1 MPTRR
6 NSGHGEREPA
16 MREIQAFERPGG
28 QVGVRNLVLVLS
40 MVSCSNTVVS
50 RIALKTG
57 AIPITHEFGCVE
69 FEEDHRRTK
78 MALVAAGRNPNVYG
92 VLLVG
97 LGCEQTSLADV
108 KQAIASTGKPVEGIL
123 IQEEGG
129 SPEAEA
135 RGVEIVRKLQEE
147 AERQPRVACGAG
159 GLVVGIQCGGS
170 DWTTAV
176 AGNTVIGAM
185 ADHVVENGGSV
196 LMSEVMGF
204 PGSEHIVAANAVSRE
219 VGLQVLDMVTDL
231 RAEYVELYG
240 QTIEEVNP
248 TPGNKAGGITT
259 LVEKSMGNV
268 RKMGSSPV
276 QGVLQLGDPIPHPGL
291 WVVDNRAQG
300 PDPFNVTG
308 FAIQGANV
316 TVFSSG
322 RGSPVGCAVMPVIK
336 ITGNPVTFKKLESI
350 TDFNAGVVVEGKT
363 IPETGAALYELLLEV
378 AGGKPTKSELN
389 GDVEYT
395 IPREPARKKRQD
407 CCAHGGV

>member
-1 MPTRR
+1 
-6 NSGHGEREPA
+6 
-16 MREIQAFERPGG
+16 MREILAYERPDGRIG
-28 QVGVRNLVLVLS
+28 LRNRVVVIS

-50 RIALKTG
+50 RIAQATG
-57 AIPITHEFGCVE
+57 AIPITHEYGCVE
-69 FEEDHRRTK
+69 FDEDHKRTK
-78 MALVAAGRNPNVYG
+78 LALVAAGAGPNVYG
-92 VLLVG
+92 ALLVG
-97 LGCEQTSLADV
+97 LGCEQTSMADV
-108 KQAIASTGKPVEGIL
+108 KRAVAGTGKPVEALL

-129 SPEAEA
+129 SPEAER
-135 RGVEIVRKLQEE
+135 RGIEIVRKLQAE
-147 AERQPRVACGAG
+147 ADAQERVPCSAA

-176 AGNTVIGAM
+176 AGNTAIGAM
-185 ADHVVENGGSV
+185 SDRVIENGGSV

-204 PGSEHIVAANAVSRE
+204 PGSEHIVAANSVNRK
-219 VGLQVLDMVTDL
+219 VGLQVLDMVADL

-259 LVEKSMGNV
+259 LVEKSMGNI
-268 RKMGSSPV
+268 RKMGNSPV
-276 QGVLQLGDPIPHPGL
+276 QGVLRLGEPIPHPGL

-336 ITGNPVTFKKLESI
+336 ITGNPATFRKLESI
-350 TDFNAGVVVEGKT
+350 TDFNAGVVVEGKS
-363 IPETGAALYELLLEV
+363 IPETGADLYELLLEV
-378 AGGKPTKSELN
+378 AGGRATKSELN
-389 GDVEYT
+389 GNVEYA
-395 IPREPARKKRQD
+395 IPREPARKKHRD
-407 CCAHGGV
+407 CCADGGV

>member
-1 MPTRR
+1 
-6 NSGHGEREPA
+6 
-16 MREIQAFERPGG
+16 
-28 QVGVRNLVLVLS
+28 

-50 RIALKTG
+50 RIAQATG
-57 AIPITHEFGCVE
+57 AIPITHEYGCVE
-69 FEEDHRRTK
+69 FDEDHKRTK
-78 MALVAAGRNPNVYG
+78 LALVAAGAGPNVYG
-92 VLLVG
+92 ALLVG
-97 LGCEQTSLADV
+97 LGCEQTSMADV
-108 KQAIASTGKPVEGIL
+108 KRAVAGTGKPVEALL

-129 SPEAEA
+129 SPEAER
-135 RGVEIVRKLQEE
+135 RGIEIVRKLQAE
-147 AERQPRVACGAG
+147 ADAQERVPCSAA

-176 AGNTVIGAM
+176 AGNTAIGAM
-185 ADHVVENGGSV
+185 SDRVIENGGSV

-204 PGSEHIVAANAVSRE
+204 PGSEHIVAANSVNRK
-219 VGLQVLDMVTDL
+219 VGLQVLDMVADL

-259 LVEKSMGNV
+259 LVEKSMGNI
-268 RKMGSSPV
+268 RKMGNSPV
-276 QGVLQLGDPIPHPGL
+276 QGVLRLGEPIPHPGL

-336 ITGNPVTFKKLESI
+336 ITGNPATFRKLESI
-350 TDFNAGVVVEGKT
+350 TDFNAGVVVEGKS
-363 IPETGAALYELLLEV
+363 IPETGADLYELLLEV
-378 AGGKPTKSELN
+378 AGGRATKSELN
-389 GDVEYT
+389 GNVEYA
-395 IPREPARKKRQD
+395 IPREPARKKHRD
-407 CCAHGGV
+407 CCADGGV

>member
-1 MPTRR
+1 
-6 NSGHGEREPA
+6 
-16 MREIQAFERPGG
+16 MREILAFERPDGR
-28 QVGVRNLVLVLS
+28 VGIRNQVLVIS

-50 RIALKTG
+50 RIAQATG
-57 AIPITHEFGCVE
+57 AVPITHEFGCVE

-78 MALVAAGRNPNVYG
+78 LALVSAGTNPNVYG

-97 LGCEQTSLADV
+97 LGCEQTSMADV
-108 KQAIASTGKPVEGIL
+108 MREVSEAGKPLEAIL
-123 IQEEGG
+123 IQDEGG
-129 SPEAEA
+129 SPKAEA
-135 RGVEIVRKLQEE
+135 RGVGIVRRLQEE
-147 AERQPRVACGAG
+147 AARQERVPCSAG
-159 GLVVGIQCGGS
+159 GLVVGVQCGGS

-185 ADHVVENGGSV
+185 SDLVIANGGSV

-204 PGSEHIVAANAVSRE
+204 PGSEHIVAANAVSRK
-219 VGLQVLDMVTDL
+219 VGLQVLDMVSNL

-259 LVEKSMGNV
+259 LVEKSMGNIK
-268 RKMGSSPV
+268 KMGKSPV
-276 QGVLQLGDPIPHPGL
+276 QGVLQLGEPIPHPGL

-322 RGSPVGCAVMPVIK
+322 RGSPVGCAVMPVVK
-336 ITGNPVTFKKLESI
+336 ITGNPATFKKLESI
-350 TDFNAGVVVEGKT
+350 TDFNAGVVVEGQP
-363 IPETGAALYELLLEV
+363 IPETGAALYDLLLEV
-378 AGGKPTKSELN
+378 AGGKPTKSEIN
-389 GDVEYT
+389 GDFEYT
-395 IPREPARKKRQD
+395 IPREPARKKHRD
-407 CCAHGGV
+407 CCVHGGV

>member
-1 MPTRR
+1 
-6 NSGHGEREPA
+6 
-16 MREIQAFERPGG
+16 MREILAYRRPDGR
-28 QVGVRNLVLVLS
+28 VGLRNHVVVIS

-50 RIALKTG
+50 RIAQATG
-57 AIPITHEFGCVE
+57 AIPITHELGCAE
-69 FEEDHRRTK
+69 FEINHRRTK
-78 MALVAAGRNPNVYG
+78 LALISAGTNPNVYG
-92 VLLVG
+92 ALLVG
-97 LGCEQTSLADV
+97 LGCEQTSMADV
-108 KQAIASTGKPVEGIL
+108 KKAIESAGKPVEGIL
-123 IQEEGG
+123 IQQEGG

-135 RGVEIVRKLQEE
+135 RGIGIVKKFQAE
-147 AERQPRVACGAG
+147 AEAQERVPCGAD
-159 GLVVGIQCGGS
+159 GLVVGVQCGGS

-185 ADHVVENGGSV
+185 ADLVIENGGSI

-204 PGSEHIVAANAVSRE
+204 PGSEHIVAANAVNRE
-219 VGLQVLDMVTDL
+219 VGLQLLDMVADL

-276 QGVLQLGDPIPHPGL
+276 QGVLRLGDPVPYPGL
-291 WVVDNRAQG
+291 WVVDNRALG

-308 FAIQGANV
+308 FAIEGANL

-322 RGSPVGCAVMPVIK
+322 RGSPVGCAVMPVVK
-336 ITGNPVTFKKLESI
+336 ITGNPATFGKLQSI
-350 TDFNAGVVVEGKT
+350 TDFNAGVVVEGRP
-363 IPETGAALYELLLEV
+363 IPETGAALYELVLET
-378 AGGKPTKSELN
+378 AGGRLTKSELN

-395 IPREPARKKRQD
+395 IPREPARKKHRD
-407 CCAHGGV
+407 CCEHGGV

>member
-1 MPTRR
+1 MKEILAFRR
-6 NSGHGEREPA
+6 PDGRIG
-16 MREIQAFERPGG
+16 I
-28 QVGVRNLVLVLS
+28 RNQVLVIS

-50 RIALKTG
+50 RIAQATG
-57 AIPITHEFGCVE
+57 AVPITHEFGCVE
-69 FEEDHRRTK
+69 FQEDHRRTK
-78 MALVAAGRNPNVYG
+78 LALVSAGTNPNVFG

-108 KQAIASTGKPVEGIL
+108 KQAIASIGKPVEGIL

-147 AERQPRVACGAG
+147 AARQERIPCSAG

-185 ADHVVENGGSV
+185 ADRVIENGGSV

-204 PGSEHIVAANAVSRE
+204 PGSEHIVAANAVNRE
-219 VGLQVLDMVTDL
+219 VGLQVLDMVSDL

-248 TPGNKAGGITT
+248 TPGNRAGGITT

-268 RKMGSSPV
+268 KKMGSSPV

-336 ITGNPVTFKKLESI
+336 ITGNPATFRKLESI
-350 TDFNAGVVVEGKT
+350 TDFNAGVVVEGKP
-363 IPETGAALYELLLEV
+363 IPETGEALYGLLLEV

-389 GDVEYT
+389 GNFEYA
-395 IPREPARKKRQD
+395 IPREPARKKPRE
-407 CCAHGGV
+407 CCADGGV

>member
-1 MPTRR
+1 MK
-6 NSGHGEREPA
+6 
-16 MREIQAFERPGG
+16 EILAFERPDGRIG
-28 QVGVRNLVLVLS
+28 IRNQVLVIS

-50 RIALKTG
+50 RIAQKTG
-57 AIPITHEFGCVE
+57 AVPITHEFGCVE

-78 MALVAAGRNPNVYG
+78 LALVSAGMNPNVFG

-108 KQAIASTGKPVEGIL
+108 KQAISSTGKPVEGIL

-147 AERQPRVACGAG
+147 AARQQRVPCSAG
-159 GLVVGIQCGGS
+159 GLVVGVQCGGS

-185 ADHVVENGGSV
+185 ADRVIENGGSV

-219 VGLQVLDMVTDL
+219 VGLQVLDMVSDL

-259 LVEKSMGNV
+259 LVEKSMGNI
-268 RKMGSSPV
+268 RKMGNSPV
-276 QGVLQLGDPIPHPGL
+276 QGVLQLGDPIPRPGL

-389 GDVEYT
+389 GNFEYA
-395 IPREPARKKRQD
+395 IPREPARKKPRE

>member
-1 MPTRR
+1 
-6 NSGHGEREPA
+6 
-16 MREIQAFERPGG
+16 MRQIQAFPRPDG
-28 QVGVRNLVLVLS
+28 QVGIRNLVLVLS

-50 RIALKTG
+50 RIAQKTG
-57 AIPITHEFGCVE
+57 AIPITHEQGCVE
-69 FEEDHRRTK
+69 FGEDHRRTK
-78 MALVAAGRNPNVYG
+78 LALVAAGRNPNVYG

-97 LGCEQTSLADV
+97 LGCEQTSMADV
-108 KQAIASTGKPVEGIL
+108 KQAIASAGKPVEGIL

-129 SPEAEA
+129 SPGAEA
-135 RGVEIVRKLQEE
+135 RGVEIVRLLQEE
-147 AERQPRVACGAG
+147 AGKQDRMPCGAG
-159 GLVVGIQCGGS
+159 GLVVGVQCGGS

-185 ADHVVENGGSV
+185 ADHVTRNGGSV

-204 PGSEHIVAANAVSRE
+204 PGSEHIVAANAISRE
-219 VGLQVLDMVTDL
+219 VGLQVLDMVSDL

-259 LVEKSMGNV
+259 LVEKSMGNI
-268 RKMGSSPV
+268 RKMGNSPV

-336 ITGNPVTFKKLESI
+336 ITGNPGTFKKLESI
-350 TDFNAGVVVEGKT
+350 TDFNAGVVVEGKP
-363 IPETGAALYELLLEV
+363 IPEAGEALYELLLEV
-378 AGGKPTKSELN
+378 AGGKLTKSELN
-389 GDVEYT
+389 GDVEFP
-395 IPREPARKKRQD
+395 IPREPARKKPRD
-407 CCAHGGV
+407 CCAQGGV

>member
-1 MPTRR
+1 VVV
-6 NSGHGEREPA
+6 
-16 MREIQAFERPGG
+16 I
-28 QVGVRNLVLVLS
+28 S

-50 RIALKTG
+50 RIAQATG
-57 AIPITHEFGCVE
+57 AIPITHEYGCVE
-69 FEEDHRRTK
+69 FDEDHKRTK
-78 MALVAAGRNPNVYG
+78 LALVAAGAGPNVYG
-92 VLLVG
+92 ALLVG
-97 LGCEQTSLADV
+97 LGCEQTSMADV
-108 KQAIASTGKPVEGIL
+108 KRAVAGTGKPVEALL

-129 SPEAEA
+129 SPEAER
-135 RGVEIVRKLQEE
+135 RGIEIVRKLQAE
-147 AERQPRVACGAG
+147 ADAQERVPCSAA

-176 AGNTVIGAM
+176 AGNTAIGAM
-185 ADHVVENGGSV
+185 SDRVIENGGSV

-204 PGSEHIVAANAVSRE
+204 PGSEHIVAANSVNRK
-219 VGLQVLDMVTDL
+219 VGLQVLDMVADL

-259 LVEKSMGNV
+259 LVEKSMGNI
-268 RKMGSSPV
+268 RKMGNSPV
-276 QGVLQLGDPIPHPGL
+276 QGVLRLGEPIPHPGL

-336 ITGNPVTFKKLESI
+336 ITGNPATFRKLESI
-350 TDFNAGVVVEGKT
+350 TDFNAGVVVEGKS
-363 IPETGAALYELLLEV
+363 IPETGADLYELLLEV
-378 AGGKPTKSELN
+378 AGGRAMKSELN
-389 GDVEYT
+389 GNVEYA
-395 IPREPARKKRQD
+395 IPREPARKKHRD
-407 CCAHGGV
+407 CCADGGV

>member
-1 MPTRR
+1 
-6 NSGHGEREPA
+6 
-16 MREIQAFERPGG
+16 MREIQAFSRPDG
-28 QVGVRNLVLVLS
+28 QVGIRNLVLVLS

-50 RIALKTG
+50 RIAQKTG
-57 AIPITHEFGCVE
+57 AIPITHEQGCVE
-69 FEEDHRRTK
+69 FEEDHRRTRL
-78 MALVAAGRNPNVYG
+78 ALEAAGRNPNVYG

-97 LGCEQTSLADV
+97 LGCEQTSLAGV
-108 KQAIASTGKPVEGIL
+108 KKAVAQAGKPVEGIL
-123 IQEEGG
+123 IQDEGG
-129 SPEAEA
+129 SPQAEA
-135 RGVEIVRKLQEE
+135 RGVEIVRKLLEE
-147 AERQPRVACGAG
+147 AGKQRRVPCGAG
-159 GLVVGIQCGGS
+159 GLVVGVQCGGS

-185 ADHVVENGGSV
+185 ADHVIENGGSV

-204 PGSEHIVAANAVSRE
+204 PGSEHIVAANAVNRE
-219 VGLQVLDMVTDL
+219 VGLRILDMVSDL

-268 RKMGSSPV
+268 RKMGNSPV
-276 QGVLQLGDPIPHPGL
+276 QGVLQLGDPIPRPGL

-322 RGSPVGCAVMPVIK
+322 RGSPVGSAVMPVIK
-336 ITGNPVTFKKLESI
+336 ITGNPATFRKLESI
-350 TDFNAGVVVEGKT
+350 TDFNAGVVVEGKP
-363 IPETGAALYELLLEV
+363 IPETGRALYEFLLEV
-378 AGGKPTKSELN
+378 AEGRLTRSELN
-389 GDVEYT
+389 GDMEFT
-395 IPREPARKKRQD
+395 IPREPARKKFREG
-407 CCAHGGV
+407 CAHGGV